1 MTERCARECRFVRP
15 RSLIVTA
22 LLAAAVAYVLP
33 GPAVAADR
41 APVFFGLQTHT
52 APTAR
57 DVAMMRR
64 GGAGTMRT
72 VFGGGIQAIP
82 EPARWGSYDALMA
95 AAARERIEVLPVLMG
110 IPGDPRRIN
119 RPRTRAERMV
129 WGRFV
134 RGVAARYG
142 PGGTFWKAH
151 PELEAMP
158 IRAYQ
163 VWNEPNLSAYWRPST
178 DAAGYLRLVR
188 LTRARLRAVDPQ
200 AQIVLA
206 GLPDSRRGTRMLD
219 YVRAIYAQPGARTLF
234 DVVALNPYAADAPGV
249 LQQLNRV
256 RALMDRRGDTMTP
269 IWVTEIGWATG
280 GPRSPFRTS
289 KSGQAAR
296 IARTFRTLIAARK
309 RLRLERLI
317 VFGLQ
322 DRPYAPNERP
332 WWGPR
337 VGLFDLAG
345 RSKPAWKT
353 FAGFTGGRPGGRLPS
368 VVVRGRRSR

>member
-1 MTERCARECRFVRP
+1 MTARRARARRW
-15 RSLIVTA
+15 RSSVPVIVTA
-22 LLAAAVAYVLP
+22 FLAGMVMCALPAAAVAAN
-33 GPAVAADR
+33 PAPA
-41 APVFFGLQTHT
+41 FFGLQTHT

-64 GGAGTMRT
+64 GGAGTLRT
-72 VFGGGIQAIP
+72 PFDGGIQAFP
-82 EPARWGSYDALMA
+82 EAARWGSYDALMA
-95 AAARERIEVLPVLMG
+95 AAARERIEVLPVLIG
-110 IPGDPRRIN
+110 IPGDRRRIT
-119 RPRTRAERMV
+119 RPRTRAQRTV
-129 WGRFV
+129 WGHFV

-142 PGGTFWKAH
+142 PGGSFWKAH

-163 VWNEPNLSAYWRPST
+163 VWNEPNLPAYWRPST

-188 LTRARLRAVDPQ
+188 LTRARIRAVDPQ

-206 GLPDSRRGTRMLD
+206 GLPDSRLGTRLLD

-249 LQQLNRV
+249 LQKLNEV
-256 RALMDRRGDTMTP
+256 RALMDRRGDTKTP
-269 IWVTEIGWATG
+269 IWVTEIGWATA
-280 GPRSPFRTS
+280 GPRSPYRTS
-289 KSGQAAR
+289 RRGQAAK
-296 IARTFRTLIAARK
+296 ITRTFSALLAAGD

-322 DRPYAPNERP
+322 DRPYAPTERP

-345 RSKPAWKT
+345 RPKPAWST
-353 FAGFTGGRPGGRLPS
+353 FVGFTGGRPGGRLPS
-368 VVVRGRRSR
+368 VIGGRRGPR